1 MKMRRR
7 TKIISWV
14 GGVVATLIVLG
25 AVLWIRTFHDYTPV
39 DFAKDLRAAA
49 QVRAEEHAGNAPH
62 PAERFLELRYGSLA
76 EPANRQRAF
85 LDFFNVGHVEG
96 LKIITSLTRSAEQQ
110 TNTAAMAQWIAN
122 YRRTMSPEEKR
133 ALSTYFQS
141 AAGRKAAEE
150 ATAKTLSES
159 IQYREANA
167 PVIMELT
174 ITVLTLQKP

>member
-96 LKIITSLTRSAEQQ
+96 LKIITGLTRSAERQ
-110 TNTAAMAQWIAN
+110 TNTAAMSKWIAN

-133 ALSTYFQS
+133 ALSAYFQS
-141 AAGRKAAEE
+141 DIGRKAAEQ
-150 ATAKTLSES
+150 ATAKCLSED
-159 IQYREANA
+159 IQYREANG
-167 PVIMELT
+167 PVITELM